1 MAPTLRGCY
10 WVIRTGG
17 RPPCLLHLPPEMRPG
32 HVGELL
38 LSPGA
43 CPPQPGQPPNTASWP
58 TWHSGPCHTMGQS
71 SAPHSESASREHP
84 SPAAICSLAMSS
96 CLWAGVRVQ
105 ASRPGT
111 PRPRLALLHLLMAG
125 VDTGALPDPRP
136 VPTAPH
142 MSHQAQPC
150 MWDVHRGVTWLQTQ
164 PRVPPRPPPSLKFP
178 HLKRVLPPFP

>member
-1 MAPTLRGCY
+1 MDA
-10 WVIRTGG
+10 TGSSG
-17 RPPCLLHLPPEMRPG
+17 QGAGPPASSTSPQRCALATWGSFYSPPEPALPSQVSPLIPHPG
-32 HVGELL
+32 PLGTVALATQWDSHL
-38 LSPGA
+38 
-43 CPPQPGQPPNTASWP
+43 
-58 TWHSGPCHTMGQS
+58 H
-71 SAPHSESASREHP
+71 PHSESASREHP